1 MNTKQVLI
9 AVDQLL
15 NTLTGGWA
23 DETISARAWRCNSI
37 WAVRFIN
44 WIFDTL
50 TTVKTVMSL
59 SCTCDNSRGHTTYT
73 RIYNERIYALGQ
85 CS

>member
-1 MNTKQVLI
+1 MPNMKQVLI

-23 DETISARAWRCNSI
+23 DETVSARAWRCNSI

-44 WIFDTL
+44 WIFGNPNHCKDSYESELYMRQLPRSYHIHEDT
-50 TTVKTVMSL
+50 
-59 SCTCDNSRGHTTYT
+59 
-73 RIYNERIYALGQ
+73 Q
-85 CS
+85 